1 MGAKQT
7 KRVVKRTS
15 AAGKARAPVAE
26 PFVQNPDGT
35 SLAPEATT
43 TARDATSDA
52 RDATSVARDATS
64 VARDA
69 TSVARDATSVARD
82 AMLREIDFCFA
93 KYMHTPEAGSLSRRV
108 REALGAVPRHLFVPE
123 REREH
128 AYLNRPVPI
137 GHGQTISQPFIV
149 ALMTE
154 LLQLT
159 PDARVLEIG
168 TGCGY
173 QTAILARLARHVF
186 TMEIVEPL
194 AARAARTF
202 AELGLA
208 NVTPRVGDGHRG
220 WPEDAPFDA
229 ILVAAAPA
237 RVPDALVHQLR
248 AGGRLVMPVGEN
260 AQKLI
265 VVEKQSDQSTV
276 FSEIIPVC
284 FVPLTHDR
292 N

>member
-7 KRVVKRTS
+7 KPVVTRTS
-15 AAGKARAPVAE
+15 ADGQAKAE
-26 PFVQNPDGT
+26 T
-35 SLAPEATT
+35 EAI
-43 TARDATSDA
+43 ARDAMS
-52 RDATSVARDATS
+52 R
-64 VARDA
+64 
-69 TSVARDATSVARD
+69 ARDATSVARD
-82 AMLREIDFCFA
+82 AMSIPRDAMLREIEFCFA
-93 KYMHTPEAGSLSRRV
+93 RYIHAEAGSLSPRV
-108 REALGAVPRHLFVPE
+108 REAIRAVSRHLFVPK
-123 REREH
+123 RERDH

-154 LLQLT
+154 LLRLT

-173 QTAILARLARHVF
+173 QTAILSRLARDVF

-208 NVTPRVGDGHRG
+208 NVTLRVGDGHRG
-220 WPEDAPFDA
+220 WPEEAPFDA

-237 RVPDALVHQLR
+237 SVPDALVGQLR

-276 FSEIIPVC
+276 LSEIIPVC
-284 FVPLTHDR
+284 FVPLTHDGG
-292 N
+292 

>member
-1 MGAKQT
+1 MHMGAKDT
-7 KRVVKRTS
+7 MGAREKKTIVTRTS

-26 PFVQNPDGT
+26 PLARSPDET
-35 SLAPEATT
+35 SPVRDETSP
-43 TARDATSDA
+43 ARD
-52 RDATSVARDATS
+52 V
-64 VARDA
+64 
-69 TSVARDATSVARD
+69 
-82 AMLREIDFCFA
+82 MLREIDFCFA
-93 KYMHTPEAGSLSRRV
+93 KYMHTPEAGSLSPRV
-108 REALGAVPRHLFVPE
+108 REVLGAVPRHLFVPE
-123 REREH
+123 RERDQ

-173 QTAILARLARHVF
+173 QTAILARLAQHVF

-194 AARAARTF
+194 SARAARTF

-208 NVTPRVGDGHRG
+208 NVTLRVGDGHRG

-237 RVPDALVHQLR
+237 RVPDALVRQLR

-276 FSEIIPVC
+276 LRDIIPVC
-284 FVPLTHDR
+284 FVPLTHDGG
-292 N
+292 